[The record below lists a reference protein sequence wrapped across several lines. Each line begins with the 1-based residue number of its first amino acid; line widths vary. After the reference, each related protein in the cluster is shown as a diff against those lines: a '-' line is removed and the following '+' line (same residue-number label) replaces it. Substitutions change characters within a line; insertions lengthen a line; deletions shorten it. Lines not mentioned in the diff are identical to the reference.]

1 MTSTQAAKEGTM
13 DNLKQSLLEH
23 LADWLDNEYTKFEL
37 GYLGLKETE
46 DCHIKMTEAA
56 FEKFIEDLRPLHL

>member
-13 DNLKQSLLEH
+13 DDLKQSLLEN

-56 FEKFIEDLRPLHL
+56 FEKFIEDLKPIHQ

>member
-13 DNLKQSLLEH
+13 DDLKQSLLEH

-46 DCHIKMTEAA
+46 DCHIKMTDAA
-56 FEKFIEDLRPLHL
+56 FEKFIEDLKPLNP

>member
-13 DNLKQSLLEH
+13 DDLKQSLLEH
-23 LADWLDNEYTKFEL
+23 LADWLDNEHIKFEL

-46 DCHIKMTEAA
+46 DCHIKMADSA
-56 FEKFIEDLRPLHL
+56 FEKFIEDLKPLHP